1 MGMVRPVWD
10 YREKGFVLLL
20 LNYAVLED
28 HLIAMHVSHATKHVA
43 YGILAGRQL
52 SWCPCCLYSI
62 TLKLLSKVESF
73 L

>member
-43 YGILAGRQL
+43 
-52 SWCPCCLYSI
+52 
-62 TLKLLSKVESF
+62 
-73 L
+73 